1 MKRLIRSW
9 CDFLTVG
16 IGGIILALSPA
27 LDCWAQD
34 STVSSVNTISKSDKK
49 PETIIISDMSKC
61 TPASALTRDYEKDK
75 WQLHDYETDHGVKGI
90 MVSALPEHR
99 VSELELPL
107 GVEGIY
113 KIYLGIH
120 YTRPHASDE
129 HSSYGSVE
137 VKLTGDTGFR
147 RVGLEVED
155 AEIDS
160 DTERYKSMHESYWKI
175 ADLTGESLIVRQ
187 QQYPYNRYNI
197 PEEIG
202 YPIILRDRGD
212 MSNFSY
218 VRLVPLSKEEKR
230 QWKSW
235 QPREETRKLAA
246 FFCTGQFT
254 GHTRGSYTYHPTSKE
269 SIKDEFEPYANSD
282 FKILILE
289 ALRGNLC
296 IYNTKIG
303 DIGTE
308 DNRWQESWVDP
319 LAEFTELAHA
329 NGMKIFAAL
338 RMIGAQMPMNRQP
351 ISWARHYWRHP
362 EWAQLDPEGIPASN
376 WSIAFPE
383 VRKYWL
389 SLLRETLEYGTDG
402 VTLYLHKGLPLT
414 GYEEPVV
421 RSFQEKY
428 GIDPRNL
435 TNWLPHD
442 PYIKEDPR
450 WEAHSARYYTQFI
463 REVRAL
469 VDEKPGRELAVVF
482 RMKNARTPRLY
493 FDVET
498 WLKEDLVDYLL
509 PSSND
514 NPDLDLVKTWRQIG
528 GEDFK
533 IIFRLNSDENFAVEA
548 KMHYEA
554 GADGLSIWDS
564 ERQHA
569 KIGRWTQI
577 QKLGHIDQLNR
588 LIKESK
594 SYYRRVRLK
603 ILDGLSTK
611 YSYKEG

>member
-1 MKRLIRSW
+1 
-9 CDFLTVG
+9 
-16 IGGIILALSPA
+16 
-27 LDCWAQD
+27 
-34 STVSSVNTISKSDKK
+34 
-49 PETIIISDMSKC
+49 
-61 TPASALTRDYEKDK
+61 
-75 WQLHDYETDHGVKGI
+75 
-90 MVSALPEHR
+90 
-99 VSELELPL
+99 
-107 GVEGIY
+107 
-113 KIYLGIH
+113 
-120 YTRPHASDE
+120 
-129 HSSYGSVE
+129 
-137 VKLTGDTGFR
+137 
-147 RVGLEVED
+147 
-155 AEIDS
+155 
-160 DTERYKSMHESYWKI
+160 MHESYWKI
-175 ADLTGESLIVRQ
+175 ADVTGESLIVRQ

-197 PEEIG
+197 PEDIG

-230 QWKSW
+230 KWKS
-235 QPREETRKLAA
+235 REETRKLAA

-254 GHTRGSYTYHPTSKE
+254 GHTRGSYTYHPTSKQ

-282 FKILILE
+282 FKILMLE
-289 ALRGNLC
+289 AMRGNLC

-303 DIGTE
+303 DIGTK

-351 ISWARHYWRHP
+351 ISRARHYWKHP

-389 SLLRETLEYGTDG
+389 TLLRETLEYGTDG

-414 GYEEPVV
+414 GYEEPVA

-428 GIDPRNL
+428 DIDPRKL

-442 PYIKEDPR
+442 PYMKEDPR
-450 WEAHSARYYTQFI
+450 WQAHSARYYTQFI
-463 REVRAL
+463 REVRSL
-469 VDEKPGRELAVVF
+469 VDEYPGRELAVVF
-482 RMKNARTPRLY
+482 RMKNARTPRHY

-514 NPDLDLVKTWRQIG
+514 NPDLELVKKWRRIG

-533 IIFRLNSDENFAVEA
+533 IIYRLNSDENFAVEA

-577 QKLGHIDQLNR
+577 QKLGHIEQLDR

-594 SYYRRVRLK
+594 YYYRRVRLK

>member
-1 MKRLIRSW
+1 MKRLIPSW
-9 CDFLTVG
+9 RDLLTAG
-16 IGGIILALSPA
+16 IAGIILAVSPG
-27 LDCWAQD
+27 LDCLAQD
-34 STVSSVNTISKSDKK
+34 SMVGSVNTISKSDKK

-75 WQLHDYETDHGVKGI
+75 WQLHDYETDHGVKGT
-90 MVSALPEHR
+90 MVTALPEHR
-99 VSELELPL
+99 VSELKLQL
-107 GVEGIY
+107 GAEGIY

-197 PEEIG
+197 PEDIG

-230 QWKSW
+230 KWKS
-235 QPREETRKLAA
+235 REENRKLAA

-254 GHTRGSYTYHPTSKE
+254 GHTRGSYTYHPTSKQ

-289 ALRGNLC
+289 AMRGNLC

-303 DIGTE
+303 DIGTK
-308 DNRWQESWVDP
+308 DNRWQENWIDP
-319 LAEFTELAHA
+319 LAEFTKLAHA
-329 NGMKIFAAL
+329 NGMKILPAL

-351 ISWARHYWRHP
+351 ISWARHYRRHP

-428 GIDPRNL
+428 GIDSRKL

-450 WEAHSARYYTQFI
+450 WQAHSARYYTQFI
-463 REVRAL
+463 REVRSL
-469 VDEKPGRELAVVF
+469 VDEYPGRELAVVL
-482 RMKNARTPRLY
+482 RMEDAQTPRHY

-514 NPDLDLVKTWRQIG
+514 NPDLELVKKWRQIG

-533 IIFRLNSDENFAVEA
+533 IIFRLNSDEHFAQEA

-577 QKLGHIDQLNR
+577 QKLGHIKQLDL

-594 SYYRRVRLK
+594 YYYRRVRLK

-611 YSYKEG
+611 FSYKEG